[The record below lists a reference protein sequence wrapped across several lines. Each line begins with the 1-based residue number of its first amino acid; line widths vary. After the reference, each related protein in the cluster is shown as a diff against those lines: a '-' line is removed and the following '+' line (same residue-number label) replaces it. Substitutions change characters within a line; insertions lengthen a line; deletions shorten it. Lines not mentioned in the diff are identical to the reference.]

1 MGNRFSRPEPEPVRE
16 SAPERTVISIDDTVP
31 CTFPDPVPAP
41 SPVPEPSDEIEITFG
56 SN

>member
-31 CTFPDPVPAP
+31 FTFPELPAP
-41 SPVPEPSDEIEITFG
+41 SPVDEPELEITFG
-56 SN
+56 SD